1 MMIEMSMRRKV
12 MIGLNLDL
20 NYCNLVEEVDVL
32 NLKLFLVYKYNKLC
46 YILKFKVI

>member
-1 MMIEMSMRRKV
+1 

-46 YILKFKVI
+46 